1 VGKRNAYEYPAVST
15 TYTAEQ
21 QKTVL
26 RTVNMLFIF
35 ETTNTQMTRW
45 KKKQRACRSH
55 KKYGT
60 VID

>member
-1 VGKRNAYEYPAVST
+1 VGKRNAYEYLAVST

-26 RTVNMLFIF
+26 RIVNMLFIF
-35 ETTNTQMTRW
+35 QTNKHSNDEME
-45 KKKQRACRSH
+45 KNEGACRSH